1 MPPEACDTT
10 KEEEEKTTDKN
21 EQTKEIPPEE
31 Y

>member
-1 MPPEACDTT
+1 VPPETGDTT
-10 KEEEEKTTDKN
+10 KEEEKTTDKN

>member
-1 MPPEACDTT
+1 MPPETVDTT
-10 KEEEEKTTDKN
+10 KEEEKTTDKN

>member
-1 MPPEACDTT
+1 MPPETCDTT
-10 KEEEEKTTDKN
+10 KEKEKTTDKN